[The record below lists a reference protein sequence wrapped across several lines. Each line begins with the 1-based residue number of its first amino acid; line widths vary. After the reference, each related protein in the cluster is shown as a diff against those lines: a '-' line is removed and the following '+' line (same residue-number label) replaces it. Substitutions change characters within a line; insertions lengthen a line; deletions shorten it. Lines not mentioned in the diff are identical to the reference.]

1 MYDNLFFI
9 GASSGLGG
17 NQSGSEKA
25 PFFLK
30 NALKL
35 KLFQE
40 IQPFFH
46 ERNHYE
52 SIAHFNRELAKAIF
66 AFAKREEFFVTLGGD
81 HSCAIGTWSGVAE
94 NYRQQGDIGLLWIDA
109 HMDAHRSSTSKSG
122 NIHGMPLAVLLGFG
136 NKHLVNILSSTPK
149 LKPQNIA
156 LVGTRS
162 YEKEEAEFLKQLG
175 VNIYFMENIKQ
186 RGLQEVLKEAI
197 NHVTASSIGYGISFD
212 LDSLDPSFADAV
224 GTPVPFGLNLEE
236 FLKCFV
242 LFQETPPLA
251 FELVEYNPDLDMKF
265 HSLNVIKRILSCCNT
280 LHKKSIT
287 YS

>member
-1 MYDNLFFI
+1 MYDDLFFI

-30 NALKL
+30 NTLEL

-46 ERNHYE
+46 KRNHYE
-52 SIAHFNRELAKAIF
+52 SIAHFNRELAKATF
-66 AFAKREEFFVTLGGD
+66 AFAKKEEFFIALGGD

-94 NYRQQGDIGLLWIDA
+94 GYRQRGDIGLLWVDA
-109 HMDAHRSSTSKSG
+109 HMDAHRPSSSKSG

-136 NKHLVNILSSTPK
+136 NEHLVNILSSTPK

-156 LVGTRS
+156 LIGTRS
-162 YEKEEAEFLKQLG
+162 YEKEEEEFLKQLG

-197 NHVTASSIGYGISFD
+197 HHITTSTIGYGISFD

-224 GTPVPFGLNLEE
+224 GTPVSCGLDLEE
-236 FLKCFV
+236 FLNCFV
-242 LFQETPPLA
+242 LFQEIPPFA
-251 FELVEYNPDLDMKF
+251 FELVEYNPGLDTKL
-265 HSLNVIKRILSCCNT
+265 HSLNVIKRILSHCNT
-280 LHKKSIT
+280 LHKKYIISL
-287 YS
+287 